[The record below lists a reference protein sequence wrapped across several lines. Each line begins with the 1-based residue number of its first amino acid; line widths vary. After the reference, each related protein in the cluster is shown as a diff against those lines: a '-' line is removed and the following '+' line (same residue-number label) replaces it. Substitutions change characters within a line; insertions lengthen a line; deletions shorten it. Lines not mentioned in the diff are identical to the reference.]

1 MIRQAAQISK
11 SLNLKTGG
19 GVYFGLRECM
29 LTCYTKRIMKLNEMN
44 HCHEKKNE
52 WKNISRVLFSKES
65 RILLSH
71 LIHSKGSLNKK
82 VSILIYIYFE
92 LFVPSCAC
100 VSQKYRISNLKED
113 VIHRQVWLYVVILTA
128 QQNVSKYTSGNY
140 CSLFIHWRSF
150 KHGISV

>member
-19 GVYFGLRECM
+19 GGVFWTSWVYVNM
-29 LTCYTKRIMKLNEMN
+29 LHQKDNEI
-44 HCHEKKNE
+44 EWDESLSWKKNE